1 MNKKMKKTAALAL
14 AVGMAVTGSMAS
26 YASGLANAT
35 IEDVA
40 ISTSNAAGTVGGS
53 QNSVLTGTI
62 KVTSI
67 SVKVPTAAAFEMN
80 PNLTVTD
87 PQVNRITAQSG
98 EYKITNTSAVPI
110 DVSITKVT
118 TDATGGFTNDATKLT
133 GAGNDK
139 KIMFAVRKSTEA
151 VPTSATEDKVK
162 WFDPAPGTGAV
173 SYKVSTTAGDN
184 TLAAGDVLE
193 MTLYGATVQGWSN
206 NDTFTVTPT
215 FTISVH

>member
-87 PQVNRITAQSG
+87 PQVCLLYTSRSGYIEPEQYIDEAPLDVELPKG
-98 EYKITNTSAVPI
+98 EYACTASFDTYRLSEDTYIGRAAAKIT
-110 DVSITKVT
+110 
-118 TDATGGFTNDATKLT
+118 L
-133 GAGNDK
+133 
-139 KIMFAVRKSTEA
+139 
-151 VPTSATEDKVK
+151 
-162 WFDPAPGTGAV
+162 
-173 SYKVSTTAGDN
+173 Y
-184 TLAAGDVLE
+184 VLE
-193 MTLYGATVQGWSN
+193 
-206 NDTFTVTPT
+206 
-215 FTISVH
+215 

>member
-26 YASGLANAT
+26 YASGLGNAT
-35 IEDVA
+35 ISDVE
-40 ISTSNAAGTVGGS
+40 ISTSNAEGTVGGS
-53 QNSVLTGTI
+53 QDSVLTGTI

-80 PNLTVTD
+80 PNLTVSD
-87 PQVNRITAQSG
+87 SQVNRITAQSG
-98 EYKITNTSAVPI
+98 EYKITNTSTVPI

-118 TDATGGFTNDATKLT
+118 TNATGGFTNDATKLIGT
-133 GAGNDK
+133 GNDK
-139 KIMFAVRKSTEA
+139 KVMFAVRKSTEA
-151 VPTSATEDKVK
+151 APTSAAGDKVK

-173 SYKVSTTAGDN
+173 SYKVSTTDGDN
-184 TLAAGDVLE
+184 TLAAGEVLE
-193 MTLYGATVQGWSN
+193 MKLYGATVQGWSN
-206 NDTFTVTPT
+206 NETFTVTPT